1 MEKLKAGSY
10 IMGNQNKDIYHVKW
24 KSPRFWDTL
33 QVIATARVQRTLHHY
48 PALTLTFTGV
58 CYIFW
63 ACANP
68 FYQDC
73 CVPHLSRSHP
83 GSGGLGLQHSVSDS
97 RAQALIHL
105 TGALHPPLGA
115 PFPQAQFADAHLSH
129 GTNCASRAGTVL
141 SATSVSLLMR
151 NIQEVLSKHANITQ
165 QKGRIRI
172 WETIRTRHGDGQ
184 RGKYRL
190 PKRKARLVHA

>member
-1 MEKLKAGSY
+1 MIDDWGILKGKIKSWVLHNGKPKQGHVSRQVEKSTILGYSAGHCHRS
-10 IMGNQNKDIYHVKW
+10 GLAHSPSLPGVNSDIHW
-24 KSPRFWDTL
+24 RL
-33 QVIATARVQRTLHHY
+33 L
-48 PALTLTFTGV
+48 
-58 CYIFW
+58 YIFW

-68 FYQDC
+68 FYHDC

-129 GTNCASRAGTVL
+129 DMNCASRAGTVL
-141 SATSVSLLMR
+141 SASHLCISAD
-151 NIQEVLSKHANITQ
+151 EKHSGSAQ
-165 QKGRIRI
+165 
-172 WETIRTRHGDGQ
+172 
-184 RGKYRL
+184 
-190 PKRKARLVHA
+190 